1 MSILKSGIVSVVM
14 GVVVWLAYPILGRI
28 LGDSGTLRQ
37 VLQVVGTIFV
47 GIVVFGV
54 RSWCLGWKRHT
65 WCLIL

>member
-1 MSILKSGIVSVVM
+1 M

-54 RSWCLGWKRHT
+54 GVMVLRMEEAYMVLDIVKRRLRRSR
-65 WCLIL
+65 